1 MVPGASALALGVY
14 LIFSMSPLAFTT
26 QAEVVGGIP
35 EARHNDPEPSS
46 TVPSLAYGP
55 EPEMFISQGTSKSL
69 ISLLSLPQRAH
80 SVSGMLFMGR
90 LQSAGKRGQ
99 VSDC

>member
-35 EARHNDPEPSS
+35 EARHNDPEPS

-55 EPEMFISQGTSKSL
+55 EPEMLISQGTSKSL
-69 ISLLSLPQRAH
+69 VSLLSLPQRAT
-80 SVSGMLFMGR
+80 VS
-90 LQSAGKRGQ
+90 Q
-99 VSDC
+99 VCYLWVTCSLLASEDR